1 MIKSLALSAVA
12 LAIATSTAYA
22 DGYSSRKVG
31 TVVDVEAQYVYSY
44 KPTTQEQCN
53 QVQVPVYGQTN
64 PTPNDVLAGAI
75 IGGVIGNQF
84 GGGSGKDIATALGA
98 VIGANQAGRPRN
110 GVVGYNNEV
119 RCQLVTVEQEIR
131 HFDHYLVT
139 YKRKGKYYVIE
150 TDEMFEVGQRI
161 YIND

>member
-1 MIKSLALSAVA
+1 MKSFALSAVA

-44 KPTTQEQCN
+44 EPTTQEQCS

-84 GGGSGKDIATALGA
+84 GGGSGQDIATALGA
-98 VIGANQAGRPRN
+98 VIGANKAGKPRQ
-110 GVVGYNNEV
+110 GVVGYQTQV
-119 RCQLVTVEQEIR
+119 QCQLVNVETETR
-131 HFDHYLVT
+131 HFDHYKVT
-139 YKRKGKYYVIE
+139 YKRKGKFYVFN
-150 TDEMFEVGQRI
+150 TDEMYEVGQRI